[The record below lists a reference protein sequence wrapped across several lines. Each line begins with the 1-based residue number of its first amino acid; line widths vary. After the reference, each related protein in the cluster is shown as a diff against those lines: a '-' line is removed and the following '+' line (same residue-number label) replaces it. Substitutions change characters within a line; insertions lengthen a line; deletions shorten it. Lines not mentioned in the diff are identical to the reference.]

1 MKHTRFDKKLISE
14 EELEFLQQHIS
25 QKLVDRVTQ
34 ETFIQVT
41 NRISSPWVRFLTL
54 GRR

>member
-25 QKLVDRVTQ
+25 QKLVDRESRVTFNQ
-34 ETFIQVT
+34 NGIHKQHIY
-41 NRISSPWVRFLTL
+41 NRIYVNS
-54 GRR
+54 